1 MRKCRCHP
9 VSCRRWVIK
18 TVNTVQDLEKRPRK
32 MSTDNQVG
40 ELLREM
46 KPDNR
51 WSTIDGITITLV
63 DEPYKAEIFY
73 YEEQELHYLKVYV
86 LADGVFVLDE
96 AFGRLALDWTGHPS
110 RKQAIQTFHFYVI
123 EQRAKSCS

>member
-1 MRKCRCHP
+1 MRKCRYLP
-9 VSCRRWVIK
+9 VSYRRWVIK
-18 TVNTVQDLEKRPRK
+18 TVNTVQDYEKRPRK
-32 MSTDNQVG
+32 MPIDNQVG

-51 WSTIDGITITLV
+51 WSTTDGITITLV

-73 YEEQELHYLKVYV
+73 YEEQELHYLTVYV
-86 LADGVFVLDE
+86 LVDGVFKQDS
-96 AFGRLALDWTGHPS
+96 AFSMLEWEGHPS
-110 RKQAIQTFHFYVI
+110 RKEAIQAFHFYVI

>member
-1 MRKCRCHP
+1 M
-9 VSCRRWVIK
+9 SCRRWDIK

-73 YEEQELHYLKVYV
+73 YEKHALHYLMVYV
-86 LADGVFVLDE
+86 LVDGVFVEDE
-96 AFGRLALDWTGHPS
+96 NFGRLALDWIGHPS
-110 RKQAIQTFHFYVI
+110 RKQAIQAFHFYVI